1 MDEEQVEVDEEQVE
15 VDEEQLA
22 EDEEQVAVEQVAVES
37 WQEWGKEME
46 VRDSPFPY
54 PHHPRAGRWPGDG
67 GEAEDGINCCA
78 RFFLG
83 LIMDRS
89 L

>member
-1 MDEEQVEVDEEQVE
+1 MDEEQAEVDEEQMEVDEEQVE
-15 VDEEQLA
+15 VDKEQLA
-22 EDEEQVAVEQVAVES
+22 EDKEQVAVES

-46 VRDSPFPY
+46 VRDFPY

-78 RFFLG
+78 RFFF
-83 LIMDRS
+83 
-89 L
+89 